1 MISAWRSRHVLL
13 ALILCAGSVLA
24 VDLMDVEAVEREVT
38 PPLVLE
44 AIDSARAG
52 VDSAADRSAAER
64 AAAFGRLGDVLFAH
78 GFSVQARQAYLN
90 ARTLAPT
97 VPDWHYLLG
106 LVAIDAG
113 RLDDAVEHLSRAVEL
128 NPFEPAARIRR
139 GQIGI
144 DQGLAGQAAEDF
156 ERALALAPGAPA
168 ALAGLGRVAL
178 QAGDH
183 ERAADLFQQ
192 ALKISPEATRLHQP
206 LAMAYRGMGRL
217 DLAREHL
224 GRVGDG
230 IEPVEDVL
238 LQRVQSQSRSP
249 QFYLEM
255 ALARA
260 AAEDLDGA
268 RQLLVTAL
276 QLAPEDPVIVE
287 NYGEVVARQ
296 GDLEEARA
304 AFQRLT
310 ELSPASPEA
319 FFLLGQV
326 EELRARADL
335 AADVYRQVL
344 ELDPDHLPTAEALAF
359 LKLAAGDFVAAQ
371 ARFAALANR
380 PDQQRQSRFAYWEA
394 LAMLGAGDC
403 ARGEAALESLRQRFP
418 NDGDVL
424 LALARVRASCGTADA
439 EALAEA
445 LEWAEAVYQL
455 APTTD
460 HAAGLAM
467 VHAALGQ
474 LDDAVDLQ
482 AQAMFEALKLGEL
495 EQRADLR
502 ADMQSYQ
509 QQRRAEMPF
518 SPGYPG
524 FPPPQA

>member
-1 MISAWRSRHVLL
+1 MNLRLPLILLL
-13 ALILCAGSVLA
+13 ALILSSEPVLA
-24 VDLMDVEAVEREVT
+24 VELIDVDPVDRDAT
-38 PPLVLE
+38 PRLVLE
-44 AIDSARAG
+44 AVDSARAA
-52 VDSAADRSAAER
+52 VDSAATRSAAER

-90 ARTLAPT
+90 ARTLVPT

-106 LVAIDAG
+106 MVAIDAG

-139 GQIGI
+139 GQIRI
-144 DQGLAGQAAEDF
+144 DQGRADQAAEDF
-156 ERALALAPGAPA
+156 ERALALDPDAPA
-168 ALAGLGRVAL
+168 ALAGMGRVAL
-178 QAGDH
+178 QSGDH

-192 ALKISPEATRLHQP
+192 ALKLSPEATRLHQP
-206 LAMAYRGMGRL
+206 LAMAYRGMGRVE
-217 DLAREHL
+217 LAREHL

-255 ALARA
+255 ALGRA

-268 RQLLVTAL
+268 RQLLITAL
-276 QLAPEDPVIVE
+276 QLAPDDPVIVE
-287 NYGEVVARQ
+287 NYAEVVARQ

-310 ELSPASPEA
+310 ELSSASPEP

-335 AADVYRQVL
+335 AADAYRQAL
-344 ELDPDHLPTAEALAF
+344 EREPDHLPAAESLAF
-359 LKLAAGDFVAAQ
+359 VQLAAGDFAAAQ
-371 ARFAALANR
+371 ARFAELAER
-380 PDQQRQSRFAYWEA
+380 PDQQRQSRFAYWAA

-424 LALARVRASCGTADA
+424 LALARVRATCGAADA

-445 LEWAEAVYQL
+445 LEWAEAIYQL
-455 APTTD
+455 APTTE

-474 LDDAVDLQ
+474 FDDAVDLQ
-482 AQAMFEALKLGEL
+482 AQAMFEALKQGEL

-502 ADMQSYQ
+502 ADMQRYQ
-509 QQRRAEMPF
+509 QQRPAAIPF
-518 SPGYPG
+518 APGYPG
-524 FPPPQA
+524 FPRPEA